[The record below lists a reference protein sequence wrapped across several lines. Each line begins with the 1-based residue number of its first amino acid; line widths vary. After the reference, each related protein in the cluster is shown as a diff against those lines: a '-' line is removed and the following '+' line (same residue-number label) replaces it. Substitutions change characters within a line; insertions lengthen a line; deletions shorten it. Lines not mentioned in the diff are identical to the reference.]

1 MIASPSK
8 LTRRHEAAI
17 LALLTTPTVKAAARR
32 AKVGEATMLR
42 WLKDPV
48 FRARFDAERSDLFR
62 SAKTALLSAAT
73 ECVATLTSIQ
83 RDARTMTGVRV
94 NAAKAILG
102 LCLRI
107 EEQESILARLERLE
121 RSCVDQVIEGEIIA

>member
-1 MIASPSK
+1 
-8 LTRRHEAAI
+8 
-17 LALLTTPTVKAAARR
+17 
-32 AKVGEATMLR
+32 MLR

-62 SAKTALLSAAT
+62 SAKTALLSAAA

-121 RSCVDQVIEGEIIA
+121 RSCVEQVIEGEIIA